1 MAPKNKSAWV
11 LEKEDSSFE
20 EFNKLVALL
29 FPKREED
36 GKFFLHTEFSF
47 AVLSRYI
54 RSIPTMKTDGKTAR
68 IFVIRFRMYLQTK
81 QSITQANTPTD
92 RKLTLTEIE
101 NKLGV
106 SDSSEW
112 IPPFP
117 FHGSEP
123 DPYSIVH
130 AVYGC
135 ADKTFCVGTLRIK

>member
-54 RSIPTMKTDGKTAR
+54 RSIPTTKTDGKTAR

-81 QSITQANTPTD
+81 QSITQA
-92 RKLTLTEIE
+92 
-101 NKLGV
+101 
-106 SDSSEW
+106 
-112 IPPFP
+112 
-117 FHGSEP
+117 
-123 DPYSIVH
+123 
-130 AVYGC
+130 
-135 ADKTFCVGTLRIK
+135 